1 VTKCIVVEP
10 GSYGCLNMGDVAMMQ
25 VAVSRLN
32 ELWPDAEIAVVT
44 GCPDRL
50 LRFCP
55 SVAPLSCEARNA
67 WLSGRSF
74 LGGFHRRLPS
84 GISDV
89 LRRLERL
96 LWLRSPS
103 VTDLG
108 VCLKARMLR
117 RPVPSPSSFRKR
129 LLGANLLV
137 VSGAGMINDAF
148 ADSAIPLLDEL
159 DAAMRAG
166 IPVVAFGQGI
176 GPIADPALLAKARA
190 VLPRLELIA
199 LRERYAGLP
208 LLESLGVPRDRIV
221 FTGDDALELAYD
233 RRPPSIGSR
242 IGVNLRLAGYAG
254 TSDGIFGMLRE
265 PLRSAAKALKSSLV
279 SLPISLHES
288 DSDVV
293 SIGKLLDIEMPA
305 ARAKIE
311 SPEDVVRLTGEC
323 RVVVTGSY
331 HAGVFALAQGIPI
344 VALVQSDYYE
354 QKFTG
359 LLNQFPEGCRIL
371 DFRRPVPSS
380 EIQEAICA
388 AWESAEL
395 VRDSLIEAAAS
406 QIELGRR
413 AYRAAHGLCPL
424 VACDIA
430 SAAEVSLTG
439 Q

>member
-1 VTKCIVVEP
+1 
-10 GSYGCLNMGDVAMMQ
+10 
-25 VAVSRLN
+25 
-32 ELWPDAEIAVVT
+32 
-44 GCPDRL
+44 
-50 LRFCP
+50 
-55 SVAPLSCEARNA
+55 
-67 WLSGRSF
+67 
-74 LGGFHRRLPS
+74 
-84 GISDV
+84 
-89 LRRLERL
+89 
-96 LWLRSPS
+96 
-103 VTDLG
+103 
-108 VCLKARMLR
+108 MLR

-279 SLPISLHES
+279 SLPISASCWILRC
-288 DSDVV
+288 
-293 SIGKLLDIEMPA
+293 P
-305 ARAKIE
+305 
-311 SPEDVVRLTGEC
+311 P
-323 RVVVTGSY
+323 
-331 HAGVFALAQGIPI
+331 LAQRSR
-344 VALVQSDYYE
+344 ALRTS
-354 QKFTG
+354 F
-359 LLNQFPEGCRIL
+359 
-371 DFRRPVPSS
+371 
-380 EIQEAICA
+380 A
-388 AWESAEL
+388 
-395 VRDSLIEAAAS
+395 
-406 QIELGRR
+406 
-413 AYRAAHGLCPL
+413 
-424 VACDIA
+424 
-430 SAAEVSLTG
+430 
-439 Q
+439 